1 MSVPAAASC
10 GGERP
15 LDGRMSGRTLT
26 PTLTPTGT
34 PDPREDPREGSED
47 RGISLGVNTGTPI
60 RGSAAC
66 QGTWR
71 RSGWG
76 MAVVVGGPFVR
87 GYAMRDMP
95 ALV

>member
-10 GGERP
+10 GGEGP

-26 PTLTPTGT
+26 PTLTPTDT
-34 PDPREDPREGSED
+34 PDPNGGSED
-47 RGISLGVNTGTPI
+47 RGISLGVNTGTLI
-60 RGSAAC
+60 RGCAAC